1 MPRSLSGH
9 ALRGLTLAAVLPGAV
24 FASPAAECDLAA
36 RQAADTSGVPVE
48 VMLALTRAETGRSTG
63 AGLQP
68 WPWAVNRGGE
78 GHWFDT
84 RAEARDWVQE
94 RIDAGETNLDIG
106 CFQLNLRW
114 HAQGFASLDAMF
126 DPGAN
131 ARYAAEYIS
140 EKYQKTGDW
149 AIAAG
154 AYHSATATHAERYAT
169 RFAQILAGL
178 DPIRLAAAE
187 PAAARINRFPLLMA
201 GGGGGA
207 GGSLVPLGGAGR
219 ALIGG
224 GE

>member
-1 MPRSLSGH
+1 MPRSPCVR
-9 ALRGLTLAAVLPGAV
+9 ALRGLTLLALMPSALW
-24 FASPAAECDLAA
+24 ASPAAECDRAAEQAA
-36 RQAADTSGVPVE
+36 RATGVPVE
-48 VMLALTRAETGRSTG
+48 VLLALTRAETGRAAG
-63 AGLQP
+63 GGLQP

-84 RAEARDWVQE
+84 RAEAQDWVQT

-114 HAQGFASLDAMF
+114 HAQGFASLETMF
-126 DPGAN
+126 DPAQN
-131 ARYAAEYIS
+131 ALYAAGYLA

-149 AIAAG
+149 TIAAG
-154 AYHSATATHAERYAT
+154 AYHSSTDSHAERYAA
-169 RFAQILAGL
+169 RFADILAGL
-178 DPIRLAAAE
+178 APIRLAAAE
-187 PAAARINRFPLLMA
+187 LPVPRVNSFPLLMA